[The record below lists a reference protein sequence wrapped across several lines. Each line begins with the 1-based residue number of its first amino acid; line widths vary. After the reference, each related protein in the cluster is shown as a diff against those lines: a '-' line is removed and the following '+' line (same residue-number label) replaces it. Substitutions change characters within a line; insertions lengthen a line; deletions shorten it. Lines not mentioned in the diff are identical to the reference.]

1 MCGEIMKKAKIVEE
15 QLQILEK
22 RGLVIENR
30 DRAIEILRNIN
41 YYTLTGYFFPFKQG
55 EKYQNG
61 TSMNLAIKLYHF
73 DNEIRNRQT
82 LTATQGNQQQPD
94 LHPPKSYQR
103 WMQLQ
108 LSDWHFLH
116 CIEKAII
123 TLEHY

>member
-1 MCGEIMKKAKIVEE
+1 MKKAKIVEE

-61 TSMNLAIKLYHF
+61 TSMHLAIKLYHF
-73 DNEIRNRQT
+73 DNEIRNILMALMVEEEKLKTRI
-82 LTATQGNQQQPD
+82 AYNIAIA
-94 LHPPKSYQR
+94 HP
-103 WMQLQ
+103 
-108 LSDWHFLH
+108 
-116 CIEKAII
+116 
-123 TLEHY
+123 

>member
-1 MCGEIMKKAKIVEE
+1 MKKAKIVEE

-73 DNEIRNRQT
+73 DNEIRNSIE
-82 LTATQGNQQQPD
+82 LSLIGF
-94 LHPPKSYQR
+94 PKD
-103 WMQLQ
+103 WKTIL
-108 LSDWHFLH
+108 LS
-116 CIEKAII
+116 
-123 TLEHY
+123 